1 MLMDLDPFGLGLIS
15 LVVVLTGISKSG
27 FAGALGIFSVPL
39 LLLVLSPQQALGLM
53 LPLLLLADMFSL
65 KSYWRQWDGVRL
77 RLLLPGVAIGLLL
90 GSLLLGHLP
99 TLWLQGLIGA
109 LSCLFALRY
118 LLGRH
123 LHCAWL
129 ASRPAGIVLAS
140 ASGLSSTLL
149 HAGGPP
155 LMMHLLSLTL
165 PPATLVATSAV
176 VYAGMNVAKLFPF
189 VYYGVLDWHLA
200 GLALVFFPLTWLGNR
215 LGLWL
220 RTRLNNRVFM
230 GILHGLLLL
239 MGVKLIWQ
247 VI

>member
-1 MLMDLDPFGLGLIS
+1 MLMDMDPFSLGLIA

-65 KSYWRQWDGVRL
+65 KSYWRQWDSARL
-77 RLLLPGVAIGLLL
+77 RVLLPGVAIGLLL

-99 TLWLQGLIGA
+99 TLWLQGLIGS

-123 LHCAWL
+123 LRGAWL
-129 ASRPAGIVLAS
+129 ASRPAGLVLAS

-155 LMMHLLSLTL
+155 LMMHLLSLIL
-165 PPATLVATSAV
+165 PSATLVATSAV
-176 VYAGMNVAKLFPF
+176 VYAGMNVAKLLPF
-189 VYYGVLDWHLA
+189 VYYGVLDWHLV

-220 RTRLNNRVFM
+220 RTRLNHRVFM

-239 MGVKLIWQ
+239 MGIKLIWQ
-247 VI
+247 AI